1 MSTNRKPK
9 LPLGAAAL
17 LLSALAFGGQGRAES
32 AYPAVQDMP
41 PQRDK
46 PAMTVNEQSKLKKE
60 LMNARDRQ
68 TPKVEDKGGAVG
80 PKAKKP

>member
-1 MSTNRKPK
+1 MSTNRKPS
-9 LPLGAAAL
+9 LILVAVAL
-17 LLSALAFGGQGRAES
+17 LLSALMFGGQARAES

-41 PQRDK
+41 PKRDQ

-68 TPKVEDKGGAVG
+68 TPKVEDKGGAAR
-80 PKAKKP
+80 AKGKRP